1 MPQPTIT
8 NSTYAGE
15 FAGKY
20 IAAALLSGN
29 TLAAEAITVKPN
41 VKFKEVIKKVDTAG
55 IIADA
60 SCDFT
65 NAGTVDLTERILQV
79 KELQVNLELCKT
91 PFEQDWEAGAM
102 GYSSFDE
109 LPKNFSDFFIAQ
121 LSAQVADANETALW
135 SGSAGT
141 GSYDGLLAQL
151 VLASAPSITATT
163 VDSTNVIAEM
173 GKVVD
178 ALNSNVY
185 GKQDLTLYVSQNVA
199 RAYVRALGGFVATI
213 GANGVDNKGTTWY
226 NGGQLSFDGIN
237 VFVANGLA
245 NNRMVL
251 AEKSN
256 LFFGTSLL
264 ADHQT
269 VQLLDMANIDG
280 SKNCRFVMRY
290 SAGTQV
296 GVAADTV
303 VYTA

>member
-8 NSTYAGE
+8 TTYAGE

-60 SCDFT
+60 TCNFT
-65 NAGTVDLTERILQV
+65 SAGTVALTERILQV

-91 PFEQDWEAGAM
+91 PFESDWEAAAM

-121 LSAQVADANETALW
+121 LVAAA
-135 SGSAGT
+135 
-141 GSYDGLLAQL
+141 
-151 VLASAPSITATT
+151 APSVGAIAITS
-163 VDSTNVIAEM
+163 VNVIEEM

-178 ALNSNVY
+178 ALNANVY
-185 GKQDLTLYVSQNVA
+185 GKPDLTLYVSQNVA

-237 VFVANGLA
+237 IFVASGLA
-245 NNRMVL
+245 DNRMVL

-264 ADHQT
+264 SDHQT

-280 SKNCRFVMRY
+280 SKNVRFVMRY

-296 GVAADTV
+296 GIAADTV

>member
-8 NSTYAGE
+8 TTYAGE

-20 IAAALLSGN
+20 IAAALLSGS
-29 TLAAEAITVKPN
+29 TLASEAITVKPN

-60 SCDFT
+60 TCNFT
-65 NAGTVDLTERILQV
+65 SAGTVALTERILQV
-79 KELQVNLELCKT
+79 KELQINLELCKT
-91 PFEQDWEAGAM
+91 PFESDWEAAAM

-135 SGSAGT
+135 SGSAGA

-151 VLASAPSITATT
+151 VAASAPSVGAIAIT
-163 VDSTNVIAEM
+163 SGNVIEEM

-185 GKQDLTLYVSQNVA
+185 GKPDLTLYVSQNVA

-237 VFVANGLA
+237 IFVANGLA
-245 NNRMVL
+245 DNRMVL

-264 ADHQT
+264 SDHQT

-280 SKNCRFVMRY
+280 SKNCRFIMRY

-296 GVAADTV
+296 GIAADTV